1 MLGRFARSS
10 LTSAFAAVRA
20 PAAASAFGP
29 SSQSSLLQ
37 LQAKR
42 RLTGLVV
49 GVPKESLDGELR
61 VALAPESV
69 KKLKK
74 AGVTVKIQVRGHSDG
89 CLSLSLPFLCVCG
102 ICGWICV

>member
-20 PAAASAFGP
+20 PASASAFGP
-29 SSQSSLLQ
+29 SQLQ
-37 LQAKR
+37 LQMQAKR

-74 AGVTVKIQVRGHSDG
+74 AGVTVKIQVRGHMP
-89 CLSLSLPFLCVCG
+89 LSLSLSGPL
-102 ICGWICV
+102 W

>member
-1 MLGRFARSS
+1 MY
-10 LTSAFAAVRA
+10 AAL
-20 PAAASAFGP
+20 
-29 SSQSSLLQ
+29 QSSLLQ
-37 LQAKR
+37 LHAKR

-74 AGVTVKIQVRGHSDG
+74 AGVAVKIQVPCR
-89 CLSLSLPFLCVCG
+89 CVPRLPQPTPFFTLVFGRCV
-102 ICGWICV
+102 V